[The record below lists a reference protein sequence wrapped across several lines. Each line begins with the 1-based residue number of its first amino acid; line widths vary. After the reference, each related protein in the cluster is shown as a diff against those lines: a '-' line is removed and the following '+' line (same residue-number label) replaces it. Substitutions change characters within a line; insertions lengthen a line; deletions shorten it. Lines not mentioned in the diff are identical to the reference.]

1 VDTIELFPDLAPS
14 ARANGD
20 GCSKP
25 IGRRAA
31 GRRRRA
37 VTPRRSPLAH
47 LLAELR
53 RHVDTRL
60 DEVMIE
66 LQALRQQRRNAFE
79 MPEGILR
86 RLAEIERCLKILEPP
101 VMPKLNRRQPVS

>member
-1 VDTIELFPDLAPS
+1 MDTLELFPDLLPS

-20 GCSKP
+20 GCTRP

-37 VTPRRSPLAH
+37 VLSPRRSPVLH
-47 LLAELR
+47 QLAELR
-53 RHVDTRL
+53 RHIDARL
-60 DEVMIE
+60 DELMDQ

-79 MPEGILR
+79 VPERILQ
-86 RLAEIERCLKILEPP
+86 RLVEIER
-101 VMPKLNRRQPVS
+101 